1 MVTLRY
7 SVKNIW
13 SALVCSELHSWRCYI
28 MESREAL
35 LERVNSKEKTLNK
48 FTQSMTLM
56 GIVTEVR
63 DFESSFKIKCRSG
76 NEFLVYINSET
87 YFAHLTNLNGL
98 NLDRVPNPENFD
110 WNRIQD
116 RVRKYIK
123 EGQLLSVYGNYI
135 EEGERN
141 RFDGRAIHLLQTA
154 DGERFLFEETH
165 WWISQIESLAN
176 TWLES
181 LFGNSDNYDF
191 YRYTTNLDITG
202 EPVGPDK
209 DVVQEC
215 ATLSRLIYGLSS
227 AYMLT
232 GCQRFLDAA
241 SQGVRYQREHF
252 RSLSHDGKHC
262 IWAFGK
268 RHNNLIIPSENP
280 DDRGSIP
287 LYEQIYAIAGLTQY
301 YRITQEWEVLEDIQR
316 TVQAFD
322 YFFKDN
328 SEYGGYFSHIDY
340 ATLSPSSD
348 ALIDSDKNNKEKKNW
363 NSIGDHIPAY
373 LINLMLAIE
382 SLPELYNRISLKQ
395 FHSQCENILRETST
409 LILEKFPDPN
419 PNIPFVNEKFY
430 RDWTPDKTWRWQQNR
445 AVVGHNLKIAWNL
458 TRVAC
463 YYYDKDRN
471 FSDRLMKFANKLGQ
485 DMAEIGI
492 DQFRSGV
499 YDVLEREPQSDFS
512 LDFPWSN
519 TKDFWQQEQGI
530 LAYQI
535 LYGYEKNPEYK
546 QLAQELAAFWNLHYL
561 DSDYKSIYFRTTEN
575 GMPIV
580 RGTYGQKG
588 GHSISGYHAFEL
600 NFLSHVYIRS
610 YFREES
616 LCLFFKPCKESGL
629 KSINVLPDFFKQGA
643 LKMQRIT
650 INGADRTPTPDEER
664 YNQVR
669 LNDDQ
674 LGAEVVVELVPVKQS
689 NQ

>member
-1 MVTLRY
+1 
-7 SVKNIW
+7 
-13 SALVCSELHSWRCYI
+13 